1 MFKVTNKNIRTK
13 SMIFFFC
20 LSCYFKLFHTFFSV
34 SVIEFEQVNLCWSA
48 KNRDFQ
54 ATEGNFFIHCEFG
67 KIWKNSAFLFF
78 SENTLSFAFSL
89 KNKHYE
95 NFEKRPEKSKLWI
108 ILKKVTSVHFH
119 GYELLNR
126 IP

>member
-1 MFKVTNKNIRTK
+1 MLKVTNKNIRTK

-20 LSCYFKLFHTFFSV
+20 LYRYLKLFHTFFSV

-54 ATEGNFFIHCEFG
+54 ATEGNFFIHSEFG

-89 KNKHYE
+89 KNKHSE
-95 NFEKRPEKSKLWI
+95 NFEKRPQKSKLWI